1 MKNFEA
7 DESVVPPGVRVLAAV
22 SSGADSMALL
32 CWLHGLGRDVVV
44 GHVHHNL
51 HELRPGECDADESFV
66 RDKCAALRLPF
77 LSRQVDLPRKN
88 GHVNEVVA
96 RDARYSAL
104 LEMAREANC
113 PLVATAH
120 TATDGLETA
129 LLNLM
134 RGAGPGGWLGIAPRR
149 TLSEGIELVRPF
161 WKSPREA
168 TRQLL
173 RDNDWQWRED
183 ASNLEPLFR
192 RNRVRA
198 ELLPLLADIA
208 GQSIDA
214 LAVQTV
220 ANAQIGRDEA
230 ALMQAMASEA
240 LAQLIVKREADLV
253 SLSGEKFLLL
263 NVALQRRVLRLAA
276 QLIVPQARDLSA
288 AKIEKTR
295 RAATTD
301 GKRAV
306 WVWRK
311 DLSVEWTGA
320 GAGNRLR
327 FWRVK
332 SGTENEIVLK

>member
-32 CWLHGLGRDVVV
+32 FWLHNLRRDVVV
-44 GHVHHNL
+44 GHVHHDL

-66 RDKCAALRLPF
+66 RDKCAALGVPF
-77 LSRQVDLPRKN
+77 VSRQVDLPRKN

-104 LEMAREANC
+104 LEMAHEANC

-149 TLSEGIELVRPF
+149 SLSEATDLVRPF
-161 WKSPREA
+161 WKVPREA
-168 TRQLL
+168 TRQIL
-173 RDNDWQWRED
+173 RDNNWEWRED
-183 ASNLEPLFR
+183 ASNLAPLFR

-208 GQSIDA
+208 GQSADA
-214 LAVQTV
+214 LAIQTV
-220 ANAQIGRDEA
+220 GNAQIARDEA
-230 ALMQAMASEA
+230 ALVQNLAQEA
-240 LAQLIVKREADLV
+240 LSQLIVKREADLV
-253 SLSGEKFLLL
+253 SLDGEKFGFLH
-263 NVALQRRVLRLAA
+263 VALQRRVMRLAA
-276 QLIVPQARDLSA
+276 QLIVPHARDLSG
-288 AKIEKTR
+288 AKIETAR
-295 RAATTD
+295 RAASQG

-306 WVWRK
+306 WMWRN

-332 SGTENEIVLK
+332 SATEGESAFK